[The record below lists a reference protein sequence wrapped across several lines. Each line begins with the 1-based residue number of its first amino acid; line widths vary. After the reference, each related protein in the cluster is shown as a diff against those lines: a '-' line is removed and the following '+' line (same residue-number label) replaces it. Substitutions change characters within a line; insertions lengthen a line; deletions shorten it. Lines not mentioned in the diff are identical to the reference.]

1 MSYKVGKGLP
11 EIETEGKNKLDNP
24 HFSSW
29 LNEPE
34 LRNISLLEKKRS
46 KPKPGLNKY
55 EDYKMKYKEG
65 VRVPTLFVVFL

>member
-1 MSYKVGKGLP
+1 MDLVRISAAAHRITCKRFGVSYKVGKGLP

-34 LRNISLLEKKRS
+34 LRNISSEQTKAW
-46 KPKPGLNKY
+46 P
-55 EDYKMKYKEG
+55 E
-65 VRVPTLFVVFL
+65 